1 MRRHEKL
8 LRDFQTLGLDPVL
21 IVASEPEEI
30 DGAFLA
36 WAEARRRS
44 R

>member
-1 MRRHEKL
+1 
-8 LRDFQTLGLDPVL
+8 VL

>member
-8 LRDFQTLGLDPVL
+8 LREFQALALDSVL
-21 IVASEPEEI
+21 IVTSAPEEI